1 MLVAETNIIVL
12 GAASVC
18 LTLVA
23 TTLAHG
29 IILIEIPRIA
39 KGLTLLN
46 GMIGLDARGAPV
58 EANQRMQEVM
68 EAIHSHLQSAMKWTK
83 ERRCIELVL
92 HQDQIL
98 LIEMKIHINL
108 TIYHHLRVGQT
119 MQILIIVITTIRR
132 SLAHHMSGAA
142 FHSHLD
148 KTSRQTVHNATRPLY
163 STTTIPSLN

>member
-12 GAASVC
+12 GTVSMC

-46 GMIGLDARGAPV
+46 GLIGLDAQGALV

-68 EAIHSHLQSAMKWTK
+68 EAIHSHLPTA

-92 HQDQIL
+92 RQERIN
-98 LIEMKIHINL
+98 LIEMKIQNNL

-119 MQILIIVITTIRR
+119 MHILITVITTTRR